1 MNIHQN
7 ARLTLRGREEAVRRV
22 SQLGHS
28 ARQVARALHT
38 TDTTVRKW
46 VARAAAGES
55 LADRSS
61 RPQHSPQATAP
72 AVVLRIQVL
81 RHQQRRTCRE
91 IAAQVAVSRA
101 TGARIVRRCGWARL
115 HVLELPPT
123 SRRYERAEPGELL
136 HLDTKKLGR
145 IVRPGHRL
153 TGDRRDTVD
162 GAGWEFGHMAV
173 DDASR
178 VALGEVLPDERG
190 GTTAGFLQ
198 RTVRGLRRL
207 GVRVAAVMTDN
218 GAGYRSRRFRATCQ
232 RLGLRHLHLF
242 TRPYTPRTNGNAS
255 SRPPCSSGLCRACA
269 KALGF
274 RSAKVG
280 RPSSTVSSKKSSRVS
295 SNKSRRRPAP
305 RQTRSGVP
313 QGDVGSL

>member
-1 MNIHQN
+1 MNIHKN
-7 ARLTLRGREEAVRRV
+7 ARLTLRGRAEAVRRV
-22 SQLGHS
+22 AQLGHP
-28 ARQVARALHT
+28 ARQVARALDT
-38 TDTTVRKW
+38 TDATVRKW

-61 RPQHSPQATAP
+61 RPQHSPQASP
-72 AVVLRIQVL
+72 PGVVLRIKVL
-81 RHQQRRTCRE
+81 RQQRWTCGE
-91 IAAQVAVSRA
+91 IAVQVAVSRA
-101 TGARIVRRCGWARL
+101 TVARIVRRCGWARL

-123 SRRYERAEPGELL
+123 SRRYERAYPGELV

-178 VALGEVLPDERG
+178 IALGEVLPDERG
-190 GTTAGFLQ
+190 GTAAGFLE

-207 GVRVAAVMTDN
+207 GVRVGAVMTDN

-232 RLGLRHLHLF
+232 RLRLRHLF
-242 TRPYTPRTNGNAS
+242 TRPYTPRTNGKVERFIKTALLEWAYTRLYRHSDERRRALAAWLHHYNWHRPHTS
-255 SRPPCSSGLCRACA
+255 LGGRPPITRVL
-269 KALGF
+269 
-274 RSAKVG
+274 SAENLV
-280 RPSSTVSSKKSSRVS
+280 RLHT
-295 SNKSRRRPAP
+295 
-305 RQTRSGVP
+305 
-313 QGDVGSL
+313 

>member
-1 MNIHQN
+1 
-7 ARLTLRGREEAVRRV
+7 
-22 SQLGHS
+22 
-28 ARQVARALHT
+28 LHT

-72 AVVLRIQVL
+72 AVVLRIRVL
-81 RHQQRRTCRE
+81 RQQRHTCGE

-101 TGARIVRRCGWARL
+101 TVARIVRRCGWARL

-123 SRRYERAEPGELL
+123 SRRYERARPGELL
-136 HLDTKKLGR
+136 HLDIKKLGR

-190 GTTAGFLQ
+190 GTAAGFLQ

-218 GAGYRSRRFRATCQ
+218 GAGCRSRRFRTTCQ
-232 RLGLRHLHLF
+232 RLGLRHLF
-242 TRPYTPRTNGNAS
+242 TRPYTPRTNGKVERFIKTALLEWAYARLYRHSDERRRALALWLHHYNWHRPHTS
-255 SRPPCSSGLCRACA
+255 LGGRPPI
-269 KALGF
+269 
-274 RSAKVG
+274 
-280 RPSSTVSSKKSSRVS
+280 PRVLTATNLVRLHS
-295 SNKSRRRPAP
+295 
-305 RQTRSGVP
+305 
-313 QGDVGSL
+313 

>member
-22 SQLGHS
+22 RQLGHS

-46 VARAAAGES
+46 VARDAAGES

-81 RHQQRRTCRE
+81 RHQQRRTCGE

-101 TGARIVRRCGWARL
+101 TVARIVRRCGWARL

-162 GAGWEFGHMAV
+162 GAGWEFGHLAV

-232 RLGLRHLHLF
+232 RLGLRHLF
-242 TRPYTPRTNGNAS
+242 TRPYTPRTNGKVERFIKTALLEWAYARLYRHSAERRRALAQWLHHYNWHRPHTS
-255 SRPPCSSGLCRACA
+255 LGGRPP
-269 KALGF
+269 
-274 RSAKVG
+274 V
-280 RPSSTVSSKKSSRVS
+280 TRVLTATNLVRLHS
-295 SNKSRRRPAP
+295 
-305 RQTRSGVP
+305 
-313 QGDVGSL
+313 

>member
-1 MNIHQN
+1 MNIHKN

-22 SQLGHS
+22 TQLGHS

-38 TDTTVRKW
+38 SDTTVRKW

-72 AVVLRIQVL
+72 AVVLRIRVL
-81 RHQQRRTCRE
+81 RQQRRTCGE
-91 IAAQVAVSRA
+91 IAAAVAVSRA
-101 TGARIVRRCGWARL
+101 TVARIVRRCGWARR

-123 SRRYERAEPGELL
+123 SRRYERAQPGELL
-136 HLDTKKLGR
+136 HLDIKKLGR

-178 VALGEVLPDERG
+178 IARGEVLPDERG
-190 GTTAGFLQ
+190 GTAAGFLR
-198 RTVRGLRRL
+198 RTVRSLRRL

-218 GAGYRSRRFRATCQ
+218 GSGYRSRRFRATCQ
-232 RLGLRHLHLF
+232 QLGLRHLF
-242 TRPYTPRTNGNAS
+242 TRPYTQRTNGKVERFIKTALLEWAYTRLYRHSDERRRALALWLHHYNWHRPHTS
-255 SRPPCSSGLCRACA
+255 LGGRPPI
-269 KALGF
+269 
-274 RSAKVG
+274 
-280 RPSSTVSSKKSSRVS
+280 TRVLTAT
-295 SNKSRRRPAP
+295 NLVRLH
-305 RQTRSGVP
+305 T
-313 QGDVGSL
+313 

>member
-1 MNIHQN
+1 V
-7 ARLTLRGREEAVRRV
+7 T
-22 SQLGHS
+22 
-28 ARQVARALHT
+28 RAG
-38 TDTTVRKW
+38 
-46 VARAAAGES
+46 AGEG
-55 LADRSS
+55 LTDRSS
-61 RPQHSPQATAP
+61 RPRHSPHATPP
-72 AVVLRIQVL
+72 ALVLRIRVL
-81 RHQQRRTCRE
+81 RQERRTCGE

-101 TGARIVRRCGWARL
+101 TVARIVRRCGWARL

-123 SRRYERAEPGELL
+123 SRRYERAQPGELL

-145 IVRPGHRL
+145 IVRPGHRV

-190 GTTAGFLQ
+190 GTAAGFLL

-232 RLGLRHLHLF
+232 RLGLRHLF
-242 TRPYTPRTNGNAS
+242 TRPYTPRTNGKVERFIKTALLEWAYARLYRHSDERRRALAQWLHHYNWHRPHTS
-255 SRPPCSSGLCRACA
+255 LGGRPP
-269 KALGF
+269 
-274 RSAKVG
+274 V
-280 RPSSTVSSKKSSRVS
+280 TRVLTAENLVRLHS
-295 SNKSRRRPAP
+295 
-305 RQTRSGVP
+305 
-313 QGDVGSL
+313 

>member
-1 MNIHQN
+1 MNIHKN

-22 SQLGHS
+22 RQLGHS

-38 TDTTVRKW
+38 SDTTVRKW

-72 AVVLRIQVL
+72 GVVLRIQVL
-81 RHQQRRTCRE
+81 RHQQRRTCGE

-101 TGARIVRRCGWARL
+101 TVARIVRRCGWARL

-178 VALGEVLPDERG
+178 VALGEGLPDERG
-190 GTTAGFLQ
+190 GTAAGFLQ

-232 RLGLRHLHLF
+232 QLGLRHLF
-242 TRPYTPRTNGNAS
+242 TRPYTPRTNGKVERFIKTALLEWAYARLYRHSDERRQALAQWLHHYNWHRPHTS
-255 SRPPCSSGLCRACA
+255 LGGRPP
-269 KALGF
+269 
-274 RSAKVG
+274 V
-280 RPSSTVSSKKSSRVS
+280 TRVLTATNLVRLHS
-295 SNKSRRRPAP
+295 
-305 RQTRSGVP
+305 
-313 QGDVGSL
+313 

>member
-1 MNIHQN
+1 MNIHKN

-22 SQLGHS
+22 RQLGHS

-38 TDTTVRKW
+38 SDTTVRKW

-72 AVVLRIQVL
+72 GVVLRIQVL
-81 RHQQRRTCRE
+81 RHQQRRTCGE

-101 TGARIVRRCGWARL
+101 TVARIVRRCGWARL

-232 RLGLRHLHLF
+232 QLGLRHLF
-242 TRPYTPRTNGNAS
+242 TRPYTPRTNGKVERFIKTALLEWAYARLYRHSDERRQALAQWLHHYNWHRPHMS
-255 SRPPCSSGLCRACA
+255 LRGRPP
-269 KALGF
+269 
-274 RSAKVG
+274 V
-280 RPSSTVSSKKSSRVS
+280 TRVLTAT
-295 SNKSRRRPAP
+295 NLVRLH
-305 RQTRSGVP
+305 T
-313 QGDVGSL
+313 